1 MVEVKK
7 HVVVYSSDIHGN
19 EIQYQK
25 LVQYALQISADS
37 VIVGGDIAPKGDSVT
52 AYLRELKELSPDLFI
67 AMQRL
72 FFEKRLPDLISPLKG
87 KGIDLF
93 LMMGN
98 DDCAANYGLFEKGEE
113 EGLYKI
119 IHGKR
124 LRLTDDFDIV
134 GYSYVPITPFGIKDW
149 EKFDLSDVSSA
160 LNQDYDKR
168 KKSNY
173 NLVGSK
179 SSKEGWSDFVFTL
192 DMEKTDSIQKD
203 LSTALFQQDPH
214 KTVYVMHAPPNDTNL
229 DIIING
235 NHVGSFAERL
245 FIQERQPYLTLHG
258 HIHETVYKSGSF
270 KQVMG
275 NTLSFASGNHNVGKD
290 LAVVVFDLYDLRS
303 AKRLII

>member
-1 MVEVKK
+1 M
-7 HVVVYSSDIHGN
+7 HGN

-25 LVQYALQISADS
+25 LVNYALQISADS

-52 AYLRELKELSPDLFI
+52 VYLKKLKELSPDLFI
-67 AMQRL
+67 AMQRF
-72 FFEKRLPDLISPLKG
+72 FFEKRLPDLVRPLKE

-119 IHGKR
+119 IHEKR

-149 EKFDLSDVSSA
+149 EKFDLSDASSA

-168 KKSNY
+168 KRSNY

-179 SSKEGWSDFVFTL
+179 SSKEGWSDFEFTS

-203 LSTALFQQDPH
+203 MSSELFQQDPH

-235 NHVGSFAERL
+235 NHVGSFAEKL
-245 FIQERQPYLTLHG
+245 FIQQCQPYLTLHG
-258 HIHETVYKSGSF
+258 HIHETVYKSGTF
-270 KQVMG
+270 KQVIG
-275 NTLSFASGNHNVGKD
+275 NTLSLASGNHNVGKD